1 MTFYFDGSSLAD
13 GEYEADFFDAISVW
27 TDKVNTKTY
36 KVANT
41 TCKFTISGG
50 KATAV
55 GSIEAEEGAAVK
67 SIITVDGKAVTAPQ
81 KGQIYVIDGKTV
93 KY

>member
-1 MTFYFDGSSLAD
+1 LAD
-13 GEYEADFFDAISVW
+13 GQYSVEFFDALSVW
-27 TDKVNTKTY
+27 TDKVDTKTY
-36 KVANT
+36 KVADTNT
-41 TCKFTISGG
+41 GGCVFTISGG

-67 SIITVDGKAVTAPQ
+67 GIITVDGKPVTAPQ
-81 KGQIYVIDGKTV
+81 KGQIYIIDGKTV